1 MSRCDPRSCRKS
13 TQTCVPYPPSCGSGS
28 QSWLLTVDLRLEWG
42 DWLHFSTAMP
52 TWWPAAA
59 FAGKNQLTVASETV
73 SLFRDFSALI
83 I

>member
-1 MSRCDPRSCRKS
+1 MTLEAIENPHRHVYLTP
-13 TQTCVPYPPSCGSGS
+13 TCGSGS
-28 QSWLLTVDLRLEWG
+28 QSWLLTVDLRPEWG

-52 TWWPAAA
+52 TRWPAAA

-73 SLFRDFSALI
+73 SLFRDLSALI